1 MWHAIVLIMNA
12 KKSIVLALEV
22 KKVVARIVI
31 AEIVKI

>member
-1 MWHAIVLIMNA
+1 MWHAIALIMNA
-12 KKSIVLALEV
+12 KRNIALALEV

>member
-1 MWHAIVLIMNA
+1 MWHAIVQIMNA
-12 KKSIVLALEV
+12 KRSIALALEV